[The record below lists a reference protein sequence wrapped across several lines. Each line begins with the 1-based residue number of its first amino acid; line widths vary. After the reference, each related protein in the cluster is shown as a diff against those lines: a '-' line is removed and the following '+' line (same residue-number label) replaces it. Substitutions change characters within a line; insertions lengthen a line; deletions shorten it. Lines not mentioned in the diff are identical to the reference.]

1 MCAVFKKLKNHTM
14 KPSSNYLTCRK
25 FSASKRS
32 IEKDEVTS
40 NNGGK
45 KMNTKQKKKSKKKIV
60 IWSLVG
66 IIIVTIVSVV
76 LFPPKGSGD
85 FEEEKAQTGNITTY
99 YSFSGAVEAKNR
111 KTIISEAPMQIKEM
125 KVRPGDKVKSGE
137 VVMVTNQGE
146 KIKAPFKGEIS
157 KIYVEENAEIMSG
170 AQLVDIVDYSAL
182 QTNVKV
188 DEYDL
193 KYLKV
198 GEKVKVTIN
207 ALEKEIQG
215 TVSAISKEATNENG
229 VSYFT
234 ATVDLNKD
242 QAMRV
247 GMSTEAKIL
256 KQNANGVT
264 TLSMKAIKFDSQNKP
279 YVLIPSEK
287 GMTTKKYIQTGIND
301 GTIVEIK
308 SGVEAGDVVMISSKD
323 NSPSMMMHGGN

>member
-1 MCAVFKKLKNHTM
+1 
-14 KPSSNYLTCRK
+14 
-25 FSASKRS
+25 
-32 IEKDEVTS
+32 
-40 NNGGK
+40 
-45 KMNTKQKKKSKKKIV
+45 MNTKQKKKNKMKMV
-60 IWSLVG
+60 IWSLVA
-66 IIIVTIVSVV
+66 IIIISIVSMV
-76 LFPPKGSGD
+76 LFPPKGSSD

-111 KTIISEAPMQIKEM
+111 KTIISEAPMQVKEM
-125 KVRPGDKVKSGE
+125 KVEPGDKVKSGE
-137 VVMVTNQGE
+137 VLMITNQGE

-170 AQLVDIVDYSAL
+170 AQLVDIVDYSVL

-193 KYLKV
+193 KFLKV

-215 TVSAISKEATNENG
+215 TISAISKEAINENG

-234 ATVDLNKD
+234 ATIDLNKD
-242 QAMRV
+242 QSIRV
-247 GMSTEAKIL
+247 GMSAEAKKL
-256 KQNANGVT
+256 KQNIDGVT

-287 GMTTKKYIQTGIND
+287 GVPTKKYIQTGIND
-301 GTIVEIK
+301 GTTVEIK
-308 SGVEAGDVVMISSKD
+308 SGVEAGDVVMISTIN
-323 NSPSMMMHGGN
+323 NSSAMMMHGGNQ

>member
-1 MCAVFKKLKNHTM
+1 M
-14 KPSSNYLTCRK
+14 K
-25 FSASKRS
+25 
-32 IEKDEVTS
+32 
-40 NNGGK
+40 
-45 KMNTKQKKKSKKKIV
+45 TKQKKKNKMKMV
-60 IWSLVG
+60 IWSLVA
-66 IIIVTIVSVV
+66 IIIISVVSVV
-76 LFPPKGSGD
+76 FFPTKGSSD

-111 KTIISEAPMQIKEM
+111 KTIISEAPMQVKEM
-125 KVRPGDKVKSGE
+125 KVEPGDKVKSGE
-137 VVMVTNQGE
+137 VLMVTYQGE
-146 KIKAPFKGEIS
+146 KIRAPFKGEIS

-170 AQLVDIVDYSAL
+170 AQLVDIVDYSAI

-215 TVSAISKEATNENG
+215 TVSAISKEATSENG

-242 QAMRV
+242 KAIRV

-256 KQNANGVT
+256 KENAEGVT

-279 YVLIPSEK
+279 YVLIPLEK
-287 GMTTKKYIQTGIND
+287 GMPTKKYIQTGIND
-301 GTIVEIK
+301 GTTVEIK
-308 SGVEAGDVVMISSKD
+308 SGVEAGDVVMISNKD
-323 NSPSMMMHGGN
+323 NSSTMMMHGGN